1 MLKKK
6 CGKKYAIFV
15 EIFGVCIEEKSGI
28 IQVQSMFA
36 NPCVGGG
43 KSENQSRKLEYV
55 NASR

>member
-36 NPCVGGG
+36 NPCVGGWE
-43 KSENQSRKLEYV
+43 K
-55 NASR
+55 